1 MSEISPKTSETEKK
15 RQTGSIRKL
24 KEGYGFIAGDDGENY
39 FFHWS
44 AMELTSKDF
53 RDLSVRERVSYHIIS
68 GPAGPRAIMVR
79 VIAEA

>member
-1 MSEISPKTSETEKK
+1 MPEIIKIPEAPQQV

-53 RDLSVRERVSYHIIS
+53 RDLAVRERVSYHIIS
-68 GPAGPRAIMVR
+68 GPLGPRAIMVR